1 VLPMDEQRACRTFSI
16 GRGRRL
22 LLAPRT
28 SEHYLDFCNA
38 HSTSA
43 LGHSR
48 PRRASSKSGHVR
60 SALEAEVNSTGYC
73 GLMPLPETLFKLLNW
88 SVLDRAL
95 RTQRF

>member
-1 VLPMDEQRACRTFSI
+1 MSELERTRSSPSRPAYSLPMTRSWSKVTRID
-16 GRGRRL
+16 RL
-22 LLAPRT
+22 PR
-28 SEHYLDFCNA
+28 DA
-38 HSTSA
+38 HSTSEM
-43 LGHSR
+43 GHSR